1 MLSRKMGKQH
11 ISRLVLYHQQRKP
24 PKVMVP
30 LAWRQMYLAGGGLN
44 KYVFIQQHRTTKI
57 KISKLFNYCRCNV
70 NISMF
75 DRSHHQCHPAP
86 RPRRHREVSWS
97 HDWCCLGNWKNG
109 RARCLVHGQHKSY
122 IHVDRNHFRPSHH
135 RTKESTKKKKE
146 FWKEM
151 EVKCKEVNL
160 LYWV

>member
-109 RARCLVHGQHKSY
+109 RAGEMPRPRTAQIIYSRWPQPLPAFTPPYKRKYQEKKGILK
-122 IHVDRNHFRPSHH
+122 RNGS
-135 RTKESTKKKKE
+135 K
-146 FWKEM
+146 M
-151 EVKCKEVNL
+151 
-160 LYWV
+160 